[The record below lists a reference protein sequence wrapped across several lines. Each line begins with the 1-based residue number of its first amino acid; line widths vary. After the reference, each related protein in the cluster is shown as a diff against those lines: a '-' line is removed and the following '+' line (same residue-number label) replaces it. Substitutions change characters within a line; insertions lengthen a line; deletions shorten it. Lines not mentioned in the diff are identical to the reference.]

1 MVNVIEIEKLQIEQG
16 KKNKEMADFLG
27 ITHQSLLQKKKGRIR
42 WTLEDAIAICEFLG
56 ITDPAI
62 KDQIFLS

>member
-16 KKNKEMADFLG
+16 KKNKEMAAFLG
-27 ITHQSLLQKKKGRIR
+27 ITHQSLLQKKKGKIR
-42 WTLEDAIAICEFLG
+42 WSLEDAIAICEFLE

-62 KDQIFLS
+62 KVQIFLN